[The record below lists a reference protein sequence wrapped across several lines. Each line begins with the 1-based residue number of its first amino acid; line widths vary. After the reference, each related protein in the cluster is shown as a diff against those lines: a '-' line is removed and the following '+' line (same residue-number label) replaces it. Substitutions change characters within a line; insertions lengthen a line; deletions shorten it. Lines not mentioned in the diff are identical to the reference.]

1 MNLIINEQSKKEGE
15 GKSEGGR
22 EGEKDETKG
31 VYNKKPHPNEGVDS
45 WLDFLHI
52 IFLWLVPLRYSS

>member
-1 MNLIINEQSKKEGE
+1 MNNQRKRERERVRQGE
-15 GKSEGGR
+15 R
-22 EGEKDETKG
+22 KDETKG